1 MSSVIALTKAFLVG
15 ELQLPL
21 QESELQ
27 DHTPL
32 LSSRLID
39 SISTLLLVEFLE
51 KSFGISFQPHEV
63 NNDNLDTLAAIA
75 AFVERKQPLHAKAG

>member
-51 KSFGISFQPHEV
+51 
-63 NNDNLDTLAAIA
+63 
-75 AFVERKQPLHAKAG
+75 